1 MTTARALA
9 AAQTIPRRG
18 DVDANIA
25 QHLRFAQTAAN
36 EGVRTVVF
44 PELSL
49 TGYEL
54 DLAPVLAFSERD
66 PRLTP
71 LTEWAA
77 DHEMTLVVGAPVRM
91 ASRLYIGAFIISPQ
105 RTIDLYTKHHLGL
118 GEEAVVHPGNLN
130 PLVRV
135 GGQSGAVAV
144 CADANHPSHPAEAA
158 QWGARNYLVSTFIT
172 PQELE
177 TKTAALKA
185 YAVRHSMTVVF
196 ANYGGVTGGIASGGR
211 SAIWTDQGKL
221 VARLEGPGA
230 GLAVAIEENEGWRGT
245 TIQLAGS

>member
-1 MTTARALA
+1 M
-9 AAQTIPRRG
+9 
-18 DVDANIA
+18 
-25 QHLRFAQTAAN
+25 
-36 EGVRTVVF
+36 VF

-135 GGQSGAVAV
+135 GGQSGAVARITSYNV
-144 CADANHPSHPAEAA
+144 C
-158 QWGARNYLVSTFIT
+158 Y
-172 PQELE
+172 
-177 TKTAALKA
+177 TKLL
-185 YAVRHSMTVVF
+185 RG
-196 ANYGGVTGGIASGGR
+196 NGRGGR
-211 SAIWTDQGKL
+211 RSWRNEA
-221 VARLEGPGA
+221 GA
-230 GLAVAIEENEGWRGT
+230 LSGLPDVRA
-245 TIQLAGS
+245 